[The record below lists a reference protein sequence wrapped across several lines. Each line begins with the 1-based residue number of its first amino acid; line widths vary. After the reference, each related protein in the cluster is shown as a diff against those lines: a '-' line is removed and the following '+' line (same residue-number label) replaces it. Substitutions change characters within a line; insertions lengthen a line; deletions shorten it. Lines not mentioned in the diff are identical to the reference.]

1 MLDFATQ
8 ELEDLVS
15 DTQKNQYLI
24 FTLGPNCYGIDIKNV
39 TEIIGIQKI
48 TKVPELPEYVQ
59 GIISLRGKIIPVIDV
74 RMRFKIESIE
84 YNDRTCII
92 IVDLGNVSVGL
103 IVDGVADV
111 LSFEDSEIVDTP
123 GIDNEDNRFIKG
135 VGKVGDEVKLL
146 INCEKLLND
155 DETDKLSE
163 VRYRKGEEYL

>member
-8 ELEDLVS
+8 ELESLENDA
-15 DTQKNQYLI
+15 QKNQYLI
-24 FTLGPNCYGIDIKNV
+24 FTLGSNYYGIDIKNV

-48 TKVPELPEYVQ
+48 TRVPELPEYVQ

-74 RMRFKIESIE
+74 RMRFKMESIE

-92 IVDLGNVSVGL
+92 IVDLGNMSVGL

-111 LSFEDSEIVDTP
+111 LSFEDSEIVETP
-123 GIDNEDNRFIKG
+123 GIENENNKFIKG

-146 INCEKLLND
+146 INCEELLND
-155 DETDKLSE
+155 EETDKLSK
-163 VRYRKGEEYL
+163 VRL

>member
-1 MLDFATQ
+1 MLDVAAQ
-8 ELEDLVS
+8 ELDNLVS
-15 DTQKNQYLI
+15 DAQKNQYLI
-24 FTLGPNCYGIDIKNV
+24 FALGPNHYGIDIKNV

-59 GIISLRGKIIPVIDV
+59 GIISLRGKIIPVVDV
-74 RMRFKIESIE
+74 RMRFKIEAVE

-123 GIDNEDNRFIKG
+123 GIEGDQNKFVKG

-155 DETDKLSE
+155 EDTDRLSE
-163 VRYRKGEEYL
+163 VRL